1 MQQNLKSIKYYCKIA
16 WFAFFSNFAM
26 CFPAYR
32 KFKRALLLRPFT
44 TKPVALFFFGRFGQG
59 GAENYINSIIDV
71 LSSRYECLIIVESKS
86 INHITGMFELLSLEE
101 FSSVKVVQCLLVQYL
116 LNKIKPEICAN
127 VTSASFFRAYIA
139 KRRTILS
146 KTNKRF
152 FFFFSKRL
160 FLDLDLNV
168 VKHIYQDATFV
179 ISDNQRSLKEIQEE
193 YGEIIKTEKNICLYN
208 KVKFDYS
215 EELFDLNMN
224 IALQNIQY
232 GESIK
237 LLWASRLDD
246 DKNLQLLVDFSVS
259 YPEIYIDVYG
269 ESLFNNA
276 ESLIMQLFKLPNIC
290 YCGRFNNIQQIL
302 GSEFKYSAFMFTSY
316 WEGLPN
322 ILLEV
327 GLLGLPI
334 IAPDVGGV
342 NELINDDTGYLV
354 GNNINGYY
362 DGLNSLINNLEITR
376 SRVLR
381 LRDLILYR
389 HGTESYKSNVDHFF
403 VQG

>member
-1 MQQNLKSIKYYCKIA
+1 MLQNLNSIKYFFKAI
-16 WFAFFSNFAM
+16 WFIFFSYFAV

-32 KFKRALLLRPFT
+32 KFKRTLRLRSF

-71 LSSRYECLIIVESKS
+71 LSPRYECLIVAESKS
-86 INHITGMFELLSLEE
+86 TSRVTGGFELLSLEE
-101 FSSVKVVQCLLVQYL
+101 FSNVKVVQCLLVQHL

-139 KRRTILS
+139 NRYNVLAN
-146 KTNKRF
+146 TNKRF
-152 FFFFSKRL
+152 FFFFSKHL
-160 FLDLDLNV
+160 FLGLDLNV
-168 VKHIYQDATFV
+168 VKHIYQDATLV
-179 ISDNQRSLKEIQEE
+179 ISDNQRCLKEIQEA
-193 YGEIIKTEKNICLYN
+193 YGKIVRTEKNICLYN

-215 EELFDLNMN
+215 EELFNLNMN
-224 IALQNIQY
+224 IVLQNIQY
-232 GESIK
+232 GESIR
-237 LLWASRLDD
+237 LLWASRLDN
-246 DKNLQLLVDFSVS
+246 DKNLQLLLDFSVS
-259 YPEIYIDVYG
+259 YPEIYIDIYG

-276 ESLIMQLFKLPNIC
+276 ELLIIQLFELPNIC

-302 GSEFKYSAFMFTSY
+302 SSEFKYFAFMFTSY

-354 GNNINGYY
+354 ENNINGYHC
-362 DGLNSLINNLEITR
+362 GLESLINNIQITR
-376 SRVLR
+376 SRVLT
-381 LRDLILYR
+381 LRNLILYR
-389 HGTESYKSNVDHFF
+389 HSTELYQKNVNHFF
-403 VQG
+403 CH